1 MSADQGTSGSLR
13 AGSIGLVG
21 VVFFV
26 VATVAPMSGS
36 VGALPLAFGLGAGAG
51 TAGAFVIV
59 AIVLILFAVGYMAMS
74 HHMATAGGFYVYI
87 GEGLG
92 LRAARAAGYLA
103 LLAYNAFQV
112 AIWGTFG
119 YFFNSMTNE
128 AFGWNVPWLVP
139 VLIGIAIVGILGYF
153 EINISAK
160 ILGVAVVLEILVILV
175 LNVAIFAQGGAHGL
189 TLEPFSPHAL
199 LRDDPAVGLMFCFLL
214 FIGFEAT
221 AIYGEEARDPYR
233 TIPRAA
239 IIAVLLIAIFY
250 IFTSWAVAVGWG
262 VDAVRQ
268 QALTDPG
275 NFVFSLGHTYVG
287 GFEVTLMKILFLTS
301 TFATNQ
307 GFHNAIARYQFS
319 LAREGWAPSV
329 LGRTHPRYD
338 SPYIGSYVQ
347 TAVAAVTVLCFWLAG
362 ADPYTEMFT
371 WLIALGALGLIVL
384 MATVSVSAI
393 VFFRRYRVD
402 GRVWVTVIAPALA
415 AIGLALETVL
425 LLRNWNLQTGATGGP
440 VSYLPVLLVI
450 PVAIGLLWPVGG
462 RPPSWLVRDG
472 QGAVTERG
480 GRVATAAQGGSDA

>member
-1 MSADQGTSGSLR
+1 MSAEQSTSGSLR
-13 AGSIGLVG
+13 AGSIGLAG

-26 VATVAPMSGS
+26 IATVAPMSGS

-59 AIVLILFAVGYMAMS
+59 AIVLVLFAIGYMAMS
-74 HHMATAGGFYVYI
+74 RHLATAGGFYVYI

-103 LLAYNAFQV
+103 LFAYNAFQV

-119 YFFNSMTNE
+119 YFFNSVTHE
-128 AFGWNVPWLVP
+128 AFGWNVPWP
-139 VLIGIAIVGILGYF
+139 VSVLGGILIVGMLGYF

-160 ILGVAVVLEILVILV
+160 ILGVAVILEVLVILV
-175 LNVAIFAQGGAHGL
+175 LNVAILGKGGAHGL
-189 TLEPFSPHAL
+189 TLEPFSLNAV

-239 IIAVLLIAIFY
+239 IIAVLLIAVFY
-250 IFTSWAVAVGWG
+250 VFTSWALAVGYG

-287 GFEVTLMKILFLTS
+287 GVEVNLMKILFLTS

-319 LAREGWAPSV
+319 LARDGWAPAI
-329 LGRTHPRYD
+329 LGRTHPRYA
-338 SPYIGSYVQ
+338 SPYVGSFVQ
-347 TAVAAVTVLCFWLAG
+347 TGVAVVTVLCFYVAG
-362 ADPYTEMFT
+362 ADPYTQMFT
-371 WLIALGALGLIVL
+371 WLIALGGLGLIVL
-384 MATVSVSAI
+384 MATVSVSTI

-402 GRVWVTVIAPALA
+402 GRAWVTTIAPVLA
-415 AIGLALETVL
+415 AIGLVLEIVL

-440 VSYLPVLLVI
+440 VSFLPVLLLL
-450 PVAIGLLWPVGG
+450 PVAVGYLWPAGA
-462 RPPSWLVRDG
+462 RPAAWLVRDR
-472 QGAVTERG
+472 QGAVTQRG
-480 GRVATAAQGGSDA
+480 GVGA